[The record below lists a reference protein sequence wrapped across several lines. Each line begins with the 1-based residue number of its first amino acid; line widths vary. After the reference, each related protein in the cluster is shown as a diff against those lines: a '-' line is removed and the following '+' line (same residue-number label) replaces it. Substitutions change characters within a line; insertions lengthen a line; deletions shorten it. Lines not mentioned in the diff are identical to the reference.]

1 MYNNIDM
8 NKWLCVSADVLHL
21 TNYGNTIIYVMSEE
35 DWAKPVYD
43 AFKWYVNNSNGKELI
58 KNNSLDFEELPEVQ

>member
-1 MYNNIDM
+1 MFLY
-8 NKWLCVSADVLHL
+8 L

-43 AFKWYVNNSNGKELI
+43 AFKMYVNNSNGKELI
-58 KNNSLDFEELPEVQ
+58 KNDSLDFEELPEVQ